1 MPETKIR
8 PVHRDD
14 YRAWRL
20 LWDGYNAFYERE
32 GPTALEEAITERTW
46 ARFFDP
52 AEPVHGLVALDGDR
66 LVGMANYLFHRN
78 TTRLHDVCY
87 LQDLFTAAEARGRGV
102 GRRLVEAVFE
112 AARAAGSRRVYWQ
125 THEGNAPA
133 RALYDA
139 LAEHKGFIVYA
150 KEL

>member
-1 MPETKIR
+1 MQDITIR
-8 PVHRDD
+8 PVHRDE
-14 YRAWRL
+14 YPAWRL

-32 GPTALEEAITERTW
+32 GPTALEESITERTW

-52 AEPVHGLVALDGDR
+52 AEPVHGLVAVDGDR

-78 TTRLHDVCY
+78 TTRLQDVCY

-102 GRRLVEAVFE
+102 GRRLVEAVFD

-125 THEGNAPA
+125 THEGNALA
-133 RALYDA
+133 RALYDT